1 MKRIAGLILVM
12 VLVFS
17 LSSALA
23 QRISCPDGGFT
34 VTLPDHFVEESTGGD
49 PELCFYWHG
58 SKLTVQGYVSYL
70 GEVAGSDLFEVLTGD
85 EQETLR
91 MNPER
96 LFLSFRPRQHSCR
109 VEKSPPPQRIKVTSL
124 RIRLANPRRIP
135 EVSSVLPG
143 RPVPSRRSSSR
154 PARPASPPASL
165 RLPRCHPWRSG
176 RPR

>member
-85 EQETLR
+85 EQESGSKTINGMNMIYSLTQYGSDITVMYSWMDRGNNVTLYFQYSSE
-91 MNPER
+91 N
-96 LFLSFRPRQHSCR
+96 
-109 VEKSPPPQRIKVTSL
+109 
-124 RIRLANPRRIP
+124 
-135 EVSSVLPG
+135 SSV
-143 RPVPSRRSSSR
+143 RSTVKSIMNSISFD
-154 PARPASPPASL
+154 AG
-165 RLPRCHPWRSG
+165 H
-176 RPR
+176 

>member
-85 EQETLR
+85 EQESGSKTINGMNMIYSLTQYGSDITIMYSWMDRGNNVTLYFQYSSE
-91 MNPER
+91 N
-96 LFLSFRPRQHSCR
+96 
-109 VEKSPPPQRIKVTSL
+109 
-124 RIRLANPRRIP
+124 
-135 EVSSVLPG
+135 SSV
-143 RPVPSRRSSSR
+143 RSTVKSIMNSISFD
-154 PARPASPPASL
+154 AG
-165 RLPRCHPWRSG
+165 H
-176 RPR
+176 

>member
-85 EQETLR
+85 EQESGSKTING
-91 MNPER
+91 MNMIYSLTQDDSE
-96 LFLSFRPRQHSCR
+96 
-109 VEKSPPPQRIKVTSL
+109 VTIMYSWMDRGNNVQL
-124 RIRLANPRRIP
+124 YFTYSADD
-135 EVSSVLPG
+135 SSV
-143 RPVPSRRSSSR
+143 RSTVKSIMNSISFD
-154 PARPASPPASL
+154 AG
-165 RLPRCHPWRSG
+165 H
-176 RPR
+176 

>member
-1 MKRIAGLILVM
+1 MKRIAGLIMVM

-85 EQETLR
+85 EQESGSKTINGMNMIYSLTQYGSDITVMYSWMDRGNNVTLYFQYSAE
-91 MNPER
+91 N
-96 LFLSFRPRQHSCR
+96 
-109 VEKSPPPQRIKVTSL
+109 
-124 RIRLANPRRIP
+124 
-135 EVSSVLPG
+135 SSV
-143 RPVPSRRSSSR
+143 RSTVKSIMNSISFD
-154 PARPASPPASL
+154 AG
-165 RLPRCHPWRSG
+165 H
-176 RPR
+176 

>member
-85 EQETLR
+85 EQESGSKTINGMNMIYSLTQYGSDITVMYSWMDRGNNVTLYFQYSAE
-91 MNPER
+91 N
-96 LFLSFRPRQHSCR
+96 
-109 VEKSPPPQRIKVTSL
+109 
-124 RIRLANPRRIP
+124 
-135 EVSSVLPG
+135 SSV
-143 RPVPSRRSSSR
+143 RSTVKSIMNSISFD
-154 PARPASPPASL
+154 AG
-165 RLPRCHPWRSG
+165 H
-176 RPR
+176 

>member
-58 SKLTVQGYVSYL
+58 SKLTVLAYAIEQQESGSKTINGMNMIYSLTQY
-70 GEVAGSDLFEVLTGD
+70 GSDITVMYSWMDRGNNV
-85 EQETLR
+85 TLYFQYSAE
-91 MNPER
+91 N
-96 LFLSFRPRQHSCR
+96 
-109 VEKSPPPQRIKVTSL
+109 
-124 RIRLANPRRIP
+124 
-135 EVSSVLPG
+135 SSV
-143 RPVPSRRSSSR
+143 RSTVKSIMNSISFD
-154 PARPASPPASL
+154 AG
-165 RLPRCHPWRSG
+165 H
-176 RPR
+176 

>member
-12 VLVFS
+12 VMVFS

-85 EQETLR
+85 EQESGSKTINGMNMIYSLTQYGSDITIMYSWMDRGNNVTLYFQYSSE
-91 MNPER
+91 N
-96 LFLSFRPRQHSCR
+96 
-109 VEKSPPPQRIKVTSL
+109 
-124 RIRLANPRRIP
+124 
-135 EVSSVLPG
+135 SSV
-143 RPVPSRRSSSR
+143 RSTVKSIMNSISFD
-154 PARPASPPASL
+154 AG
-165 RLPRCHPWRSG
+165 H
-176 RPR
+176 

>member
-1 MKRIAGLILVM
+1 MKRLAGLILVM

-85 EQETLR
+85 EQESGSKTINGMNMIYSLTQYGSDITVMYSWMDRGNNVTLYFQYSAE
-91 MNPER
+91 N
-96 LFLSFRPRQHSCR
+96 
-109 VEKSPPPQRIKVTSL
+109 
-124 RIRLANPRRIP
+124 
-135 EVSSVLPG
+135 SSV
-143 RPVPSRRSSSR
+143 RSTVKSIMNSISFD
-154 PARPASPPASL
+154 AG
-165 RLPRCHPWRSG
+165 H
-176 RPR
+176 